1 MDQCADR
8 SRAFHR
14 IRQPDVQRELS
25 RLPHCAAENQER
37 NKRGARAEHG
47 KTSLLQTTVATI
59 VKEKRAAAAVKP
71 EQAKD
76 KSQVA
81 DASGNERFS
90 CRRCGAWS
98 HNPQSNEQI
107 GRQSNH
113 LPADKQKK
121 QAVRD
126 NEPEHRTGEKRKISE
141 KAHEIFVAGHVT
153 SAEDEDAKPDQRDH
167 HQHDGREWIEEPSQT
182 QRMVSECEPGEILN
196 DAESRRLQSRQECEE
211 RQYERG
217 DLSSDREY
225 SCAFVP
231 SIGQAQ
237 DH

>member
-25 RLPHCAAENQER
+25 RLPHCAAENEQR
-37 NKRGARAEHG
+37 NKRGTRTEHG
-47 KTSLLQTTVATI
+47 KTSLLQTTVPTV

-71 EQAKD
+71 EQAKE

-81 DASGNERFS
+81 DASGNERFF

-98 HNPQSNEQI
+98 PHPKSNEQI
-107 GRQSNH
+107 GRQSNQ
-113 LPADKQKK
+113 LPADEQKK
-121 QAVRD
+121 QAVRN
-126 NEPEHRTGEKRKISE
+126 NEPEHRNG
-141 KAHEIFVAGHVT
+141 
-153 SAEDEDAKPDQRDH
+153 
-167 HQHDGREWIEEPSQT
+167 
-182 QRMVSECEPGEILN
+182 
-196 DAESRRLQSRQECEE
+196 EE
-211 RQYERG
+211 RHYERG
-217 DLSSDREY
+217 DLSSDRQY

-231 SIGQAQ
+231 PIRQAQ

>member
-25 RLPHCAAENQER
+25 RLPHCAAENEQR
-37 NKRGARAEHG
+37 NKRGAHAERG
-47 KTSLLQTTVATI
+47 KTSLLQTTVPTV

-71 EQAKD
+71 EQAKE

-81 DASGNERFS
+81 DASGNERFF

-98 HNPQSNEQI
+98 LNPKSNEQI
-107 GRQSNH
+107 GRQSNQ

-126 NEPEHRTGEKRKISE
+126 NEPEHRTGERS
-141 KAHEIFVAGHVT
+141 
-153 SAEDEDAKPDQRDH
+153 
-167 HQHDGREWIEEPSQT
+167 
-182 QRMVSECEPGEILN
+182 
-196 DAESRRLQSRQECEE
+196 EE
-211 RQYERG
+211 RRVGKE
-217 DLSSDREY
+217 SK
-225 SCAFVP
+225 
-231 SIGQAQ
+231 
-237 DH
+237 